1 MINLDINI
9 IQLSNINFMETLKSM
24 NIDRI
29 STDFKKSPNTIFWFN
44 QKGEYLAEYNWNQ
57 KKFWVSYRKIWQ
69 EYESDMSW
77 SQIKESLKNQ
87 VERKFHLEDISV
99 NPATTDGVK
108 EIELH
113 FR

>member
-1 MINLDINI
+1 
-9 IQLSNINFMETLKSM
+9 METLKSII
-24 NIDRI
+24 NIDRT
-29 STDFKKSPNTIFWFN
+29 STDFKKFPNTIFWFN
-44 QKGEYLAEYNWNQ
+44 QKGEYLAEYNWDQ

-77 SQIKESLKNQ
+77 SQIKEFLKDQ
-87 VERKFHLEDISV
+87 VEIKFHLEDISV